1 MISKPEILFVDDS
14 KTVRQL
20 AQKILSEKY
29 SVQVCNDGDEAWA
42 TLRATLSIKIV
53 FTDIQMKGMDGTGLL
68 KNIRESN
75 NSRIAAMPVI
85 MITGTA
91 DTEATMR
98 KVFELGATDFIAK
111 PFKSMDLLSR
121 AYSYIKL
128 SEQVNNLEQRLG
140 LDKLTGLANKVSMRQ
155 HAVKFLASAH
165 RHNTEFSISYLE
177 VVEFDEVVYAHGN
190 RIAAQILSAVASR
203 LESKVRSE
211 DVACRIDTSKFA
223 ILLPTCSSEK
233 AKISTQRIIDD
244 IHNIPFKLSGERLF
258 IKIVAGISSTDV
270 NDSKVSIDGLL
281 SQVDQVV
288 ATALLEGNSDFV
300 IYNEQPGT
308 EKSKKETGKAEMAE
322 SINDILE
329 GRFLKVPK
337 SHVNVLRKKMQE
349 FFDSRDDG

>member
-14 KTVRQL
+14 KTVRRL

-29 SVQVCNDGDEAWA
+29 SVEVCNDGGEAWA
-42 TLRATLSIKIV
+42 ILRATLSIKIV
-53 FTDIQMKGMDGTGLL
+53 FTDIQMKGMDGTELL

-85 MITGTA
+85 MITGTS

-165 RHNTEFSISYLE
+165 RHNTPFSISYLD
-177 VVEFDEVVYAHGN
+177 VVAFDEIVDSYGN
-190 RIAAQILSAVASR
+190 RIAAQILTAVASR
-203 LESKVRSE
+203 LDSKVRSE
-211 DVACRIDTSKFA
+211 DVACRIDTSNFA
-223 ILLPTCSSEK
+223 ILLPTCSSEM
-233 AKISTQRIIDD
+233 AKVSTKRIISE
-244 IHNIPFKLSGERLF
+244 IHKIPFKLGGVRLH
-258 IKIVAGISSTDV
+258 IKIVAGLSSTDV
-270 NDSKVSIDGLL
+270 NDSKVSIDGML
-281 SQVDQVV
+281 SQVDQSLS
-288 ATALLEGNSDFV
+288 TALQEEGRDFV
-300 IYNEQPGT
+300 VYNEELNPGKP
-308 EKSKKETGKAEMAE
+308 EKEVGKIEVAE

-337 SHVNVLRKKMQE
+337 SHVNVLRKKMKE
-349 FFDSRDDG
+349 FFDSRDNG

>member
-14 KTVRQL
+14 KTVRRL
-20 AQKILSEKY
+20 ARKILSEKY
-29 SVQVCNDGDEAWA
+29 SVEVCEDGDQAWA
-42 TLRATLSIKIV
+42 ILRATLSIKIV
-53 FTDIQMKGMDGTGLL
+53 FTDIQMKGMDGTELL

-165 RHNTEFSISYLE
+165 RHHAPFSISYLD
-177 VVEFDEVVYAHGN
+177 VVAFDEVVDKYGN
-190 RIAAQILSAVASR
+190 RIAAQILTAVSSR
-203 LESKVRSE
+203 LDSKVRSE

-233 AKISTQRIIDD
+233 AKVSTQRIINE
-244 IHNIPFKLSGERLF
+244 ILKIPFKLGNERLH
-258 IKIVAGISSTDV
+258 IKIVAGLSSTDV
-270 NDSKVSIDGLL
+270 NDSKVSIDGML
-281 SQVDQVV
+281 SQVEQSLSI
-288 ATALLEGNSDFV
+288 ALQEGDEDFV
-300 IYNEQPGT
+300 VYNEPSNAGST
-308 EKSKKETGKAEMAE
+308 EKEVSKIEMAE

-349 FFDSRDDG
+349 FFDSRDN